1 MKMKKNIQILWQPHD
16 IRNSFFGTPCTHRE
30 DQGGRYG
37 NIGGGK
43 HLGGIMEPLVQLIEK
58 HILIP
63 ERGIMKNM
71 SGN

>member
-1 MKMKKNIQILWQPHD
+1 MKMKKHTNFVATPRHKKHF
-16 IRNSFFGTPCTHRE
+16 FFGTPRTERE

-43 HLGGIMEPLVQLIEK
+43 HLGGIMKPLVQLIEK

-71 SGN
+71 SDN

>member
-1 MKMKKNIQILWQPHD
+1 MKKHTNFVATPRHKKQ
-16 IRNSFFGTPCTHRE
+16 FFLVHPVHRE

-43 HLGGIMEPLVQLIEK
+43 HLGGIMKPLVQLIEK